1 MTRLSWSSQ
10 ANDFTT
16 PISKPLMPQKILI
29 VDDEAFML
37 RVTELSLKKGGYQL
51 IFGRNGV
58 EAVQLAASELPA
70 LIVMDV
76 QMPEM
81 DGLAALRHLKQNP
94 ATAGIPV
101 IMLTARGHVLTRQD
115 AEGSGA
121 ALFLTKP
128 CSPMQLLKEV
138 QRILGKTT

>member
-1 MTRLSWSSQ
+1 
-10 ANDFTT
+10 
-16 PISKPLMPQKILI
+16 MPQKILI
-29 VDDEAFML
+29 VDDEAFIL

-81 DGLAALRHLKQNP
+81 DGLEALRHLKQNP

-138 QRILGKTT
+138 QRILGETT

>member
-1 MTRLSWSSQ
+1 
-10 ANDFTT
+10 
-16 PISKPLMPQKILI
+16 MPQKILI
-29 VDDEAFML
+29 VDDEAFIL
-37 RVTELSLKKGGYQL
+37 RVTELSLKKGGYSL

-81 DGLAALRHLKQNP
+81 DGLTALKHLKQNP
-94 ATAGIPV
+94 ATARIPV

-115 AEGSGA
+115 AEESGA

-138 QRILGKTT
+138 QRILGETS

>member
-1 MTRLSWSSQ
+1 
-10 ANDFTT
+10 
-16 PISKPLMPQKILI
+16 MPQKILI

-37 RVTELSLKKGGYQL
+37 RVTELSLKKGGYGL
-51 IFGRNGV
+51 IFGRNGR
-58 EAVQLAASELPA
+58 EAVQLAGGEQPA
-70 LIVMDV
+70 LIIMDV

-81 DGLAALRHLKQNP
+81 DGLAALRELKQNP
-94 ATAGIPV
+94 VTASIPV
-101 IMLTARGHVLTRQD
+101 IMLTARGHVLTRQE

-138 QRILGKTT
+138 QRILGGAESNSGPPPSSDGAASS

>member
-1 MTRLSWSSQ
+1 
-10 ANDFTT
+10 
-16 PISKPLMPQKILI
+16 MPQKILI
-29 VDDEAFML
+29 VDDEAFIL

-58 EAVQLAASELPA
+58 EAVQEAARELPD

-94 ATAGIPV
+94 ATARIPV

-115 AEGSGA
+115 AENSGA

-128 CSPMQLLKEV
+128 CSPTQLLSEV
-138 QRILGKTT
+138 QRILGG

>member
-1 MTRLSWSSQ
+1 
-10 ANDFTT
+10 
-16 PISKPLMPQKILI
+16 MPQKILI
-29 VDDEAFML
+29 VDDEAFIL

-81 DGLAALRHLKQNP
+81 DGLTALKHLKQNP
-94 ATAGIPV
+94 ATARIPV

-115 AEGSGA
+115 AEESGA

-138 QRILGKTT
+138 QRILGETS

>member
-1 MTRLSWSSQ
+1 
-10 ANDFTT
+10 
-16 PISKPLMPQKILI
+16 MPQKILI
-29 VDDEAFML
+29 VDDEAFIL

-58 EAVQLAASELPA
+58 EAVQMAARELPA

-115 AEGSGA
+115 AGDSGA

-128 CSPMQLLKEV
+128 CSPSQLLREV
-138 QRILGKTT
+138 QRILGTTV

>member
-1 MTRLSWSSQ
+1 
-10 ANDFTT
+10 
-16 PISKPLMPQKILI
+16 MPRKILI
-29 VDDEAFML
+29 VDDEAFVL
-37 RVTELSLKKGGYQL
+37 RVTELSLKKGGYTL
-51 IFGRNGV
+51 IFGRDGR
-58 EAVQLAASELPA
+58 EAVKLAGDERPA
-70 LIVMDV
+70 LIIMDV

-81 DGLAALRHLKQNP
+81 DGLTALRLLKQNS
-94 ATAGIPV
+94 ATASIPV

-138 QRILGKTT
+138 QRILGGAETDPGPHRGANAATTP

>member
-1 MTRLSWSSQ
+1 
-10 ANDFTT
+10 
-16 PISKPLMPQKILI
+16 MPKKILI
-29 VDDEAFML
+29 VDDEAFLL

-58 EAVQLAASELPA
+58 EAVQMAASEMPA

-81 DGLAALRHLKQNP
+81 DGLAALKHLKQNP
-94 ATAGIPV
+94 ATARIPV

-115 AEGSGA
+115 AEESGA
-121 ALFLTKP
+121 TLFLTKP

-138 QRILGKTT
+138 QRILGETP